1 MPACAQAWNRD
12 AALDLAGAR
21 AQLRQ
26 LTRSLPVEELRMNRS
41 LILASAVSLLLAAGS
56 LRAAEPA
63 PAPAEAEDPANAVAA
78 SEADTR
84 SARLDRFCPD
94 ATASRIKRQR
104 GSCSSPG
111 RVYTR
116 DDLDRTGA
124 TTAGEALSKLDPSIG
139 RGF

>member
-1 MPACAQAWNRD
+1 
-12 AALDLAGAR
+12 
-21 AQLRQ
+21 
-26 LTRSLPVEELRMNRS
+26 MNRS

-56 LRAAEPA
+56 LRAAERATP
-63 PAPAEAEDPANAVAA
+63 PAEAEDPANAVA
-78 SEADTR
+78 TR
-84 SARLDRFCPD
+84 TARLDRFCPD

-124 TTAGEALSKLDPSIG
+124 TSAGEALSKLDPSIG

>member
-1 MPACAQAWNRD
+1 
-12 AALDLAGAR
+12 
-21 AQLRQ
+21 
-26 LTRSLPVEELRMNRS
+26 MNRS

-63 PAPAEAEDPANAVAA
+63 PAPAPAEAEDSANAVAA
-78 SEADTR
+78 SETDTR
-84 SARLDRFCPD
+84 TARLDRFCPD

>member
-1 MPACAQAWNRD
+1 M
-12 AALDLAGAR
+12 
-21 AQLRQ
+21 
-26 LTRSLPVEELRMNRS
+26 TRFLIASFSL
-41 LILASAVSLLLAAGS
+41 SLLLIA
-56 LRAAEPA
+56 A
-63 PAPAEAEDPANAVAA
+63 PALAEADAQAKSSEDPSSEIAD

-94 ATASRIKRQR
+94 ATASRIKRAR

-124 TTAGEALSKLDPSIG
+124 TTVSEALSKLDPSIG
-139 RGF
+139 RSF